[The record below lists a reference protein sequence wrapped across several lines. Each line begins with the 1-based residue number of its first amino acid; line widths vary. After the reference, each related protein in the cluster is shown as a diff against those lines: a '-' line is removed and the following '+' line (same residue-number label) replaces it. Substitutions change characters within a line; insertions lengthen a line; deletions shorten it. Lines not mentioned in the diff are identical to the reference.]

1 MIRMPSMSNEPIAV
15 VLAAGKGTRMKS
27 ELPKVMFPVL
37 GRAMIHW
44 VLDALNAAGIQQT
57 IVVIGYRGDDV
68 RRELAGRRGVTFAL
82 QTQQL
87 GTGHA
92 VEMCREQLARH
103 AGPVLVVAGDS
114 PLIQATSLRKLLQQF
129 QSSDLACLL
138 GTLLKED
145 PQGLGRIV
153 RTPSGE
159 FSRIVEHK
167 DASLT
172 ERTIKEVN
180 MSTYLFRAPD
190 LLWALSKLENRNAQS
205 EFYLT
210 DCPQLL
216 KADQRKVDAL
226 AVLEPCESL
235 SINTI
240 EELSIVEAKMR
251 ELGYA
256 TK

>member
-1 MIRMPSMSNEPIAV
+1 MSSEAMAV

-27 ELPKVMFPVL
+27 DLPKVLFPVL

-44 VLDALNAAGIQQT
+44 VLDALNAAGIQRT
-57 IVVIGYRGDDV
+57 IVVVGYRGEDV

-82 QTQQL
+82 QSEQL

-92 VEMCREQLARH
+92 VEMCRPQLSQHTGA
-103 AGPVLVVAGDS
+103 VMVVAGDS
-114 PLIQATSLRKLLQQF
+114 PLIQASSIRKLLQQF
-129 QSSDLACLL
+129 HTDDLACLL
-138 GTLLKED
+138 GTLLKND
-145 PQGLGRIV
+145 PSGLGRIV
-153 RTPSGE
+153 RTPTGE

-167 DASLT
+167 DASLS

-180 MSTYLFRAPD
+180 MSTYLFRSPD
-190 LLWALSKLENRNAQS
+190 LLWALSKLENRNVQG

-210 DCPQLL
+210 DCPQIL

-240 EELSIVEAKMR
+240 EELSIVESKMR

-256 TK
+256 SK